1 MYILNYSRN
10 HNYVEYGFK
19 LVLHI
24 QKNVKNVAD
33 SIINI
38 AQRIKFKYSPSFG
51 DINNPNKETINTIDP
66 TIAKK

>member
-1 MYILNYSRN
+1 MYTFNYSIR

-19 LVLHI
+19 LTLHI

-33 SIINI
+33 SIIKI
-38 AQRIKFKYSPSFG
+38 EQRIKFRYSPSFG
-51 DINNPNKETINTIDP
+51 DINKPNKATINEIDP